1 MLDNRQKTLKIAE
14 LEHVVY
20 FAEREMS
27 DLSITMATGMHE
39 RGRPLAEGRV
49 HVPGVQ
55 LSTIML
61 KDNGGRH
68 GRFLNGEFD
77 AAEFSFA
84 LYLKSWSEGAPFQGI
99 PVFLNRQFRH
109 GAIFVNKSAEISSP
123 RDLEGKRVG
132 VLSWFNTAA
141 LWARGALEHEHGVDI
156 RKVRWF
162 TGEPNEAAS
171 LSLPD
176 GIVVADAMGRLVDLL
191 VAGELDAL
199 ITPRTIARDY
209 PGKVARLFPD
219 FRSAEQKYYRK
230 TGIFPM
236 SHVLVV
242 RTALLDAHNGLAVA
256 IIEACEEARRLAVE
270 YAGDPEHAMLAWY
283 GAQWEEESAILVQ
296 NAWSN
301 GIEANRKALEA
312 VVAYGYSSGLLK
324 RKPPI
329 EALFHRS
336 SVAWGISKQRS

>member
-1 MLDNRQKTLKIAE
+1 
-14 LEHVVY
+14 
-20 FAEREMS
+20 MS
-27 DLSITMATGMHE
+27 NLSITLATGMHE

-49 HVPGVQ
+49 HIPGFQ
-55 LSTIML
+55 LTTTMM

-68 GRFLNGEFD
+68 TRFLNGDFD

-84 LYLKSWSEGAPFQGI
+84 LYLKNWSEGAAFQGI

-109 GAIFVNKSAEISSP
+109 GAIFVNKNAGISSP

-132 VLSWFNTAA
+132 VTSWFNTAA

-162 TGEPNEAAS
+162 TGEPAESAS
-171 LSLPD
+171 LRLPD
-176 GIVVADAMGRLVDLL
+176 GIVVSDATPRLVDRLI
-191 VAGELDAL
+191 AGQLDAL

-209 PGKVARLFPD
+209 PDAVVRLFPD
-219 FRSAEQKYYRK
+219 FRSAEQNYYRK

-242 RTALLDAHNGLAVA
+242 RTALLDAHDGLATA

-270 YAGDPEHAMLAWY
+270 YADDPEHGMLAWY
-283 GAQWEEESAILVQ
+283 GAQWEEESAILAPD
-296 NAWSN
+296 AWAN
-301 GIEANRKALEA
+301 GIAPNRKALEA
-312 VVAYGYSSGLLK
+312 VISYGYSSGLLNS
-324 RKPPI
+324 KPPI
-329 EALFHRS
+329 EALFHGS
-336 SVAWGISKQRS
+336 SIAQ